1 MKYVIYVFYL
11 EIAANL
17 FLMVQSLFFPASF
30 VAQYTTQPATPVAL
44 ELARWYGVLLIPIV
58 WVLIRALQVRGK
70 TLKLVL
76 EAYLAFDLV
85 QIVVV
90 FVSAGSL
97 GWAPYVVI
105 ALVIEIILAIARIL
119 CLWKPLQTGID
130 NETRSLVM

>member
-11 EIAANL
+11 ELAANL
-17 FLMVQSLFFPASF
+17 FLIVQSLFFPASF
-30 VAQYTTQPATPVAL
+30 VAQYASGAASPVAI

-58 WVLIRALQVRGK
+58 WVLFRALQMRGE

-76 EAYLAFDLV
+76 QAYLAFDLV

-97 GWAPYVVI
+97 GWAPYVTV
-105 ALVIEIILAIARIL
+105 ALVIELILAVARIL
-119 CLWKPLQTGID
+119 CLWKPIETGIE
-130 NETRSLVM
+130 NG